1 LQLSPP
7 AAAPAHRH
15 GTALLLVDRA
25 REAEAP
31 VVYVNDNWGHWRSQQ
46 SELVQRAIDGT
57 PLEMLLECLG
67 VTRLVLA
74 GTTTN
79 SCVWFTAADA
89 HVRGYRIVAA
99 ADATVATEDELERC
113 SLYLMRSTLGAE
125 VLPAGHIHF
134 TARQD

>member
-1 LQLSPP
+1 MQLSPP

-15 GTALLLVDRA
+15 
-25 REAEAP
+25 
-31 VVYVNDNWGHWRSQQ
+31 WGHWRSQQ

-89 HVRGYRIVAA
+89 
-99 ADATVATEDELERC
+99 TVATEDELERC